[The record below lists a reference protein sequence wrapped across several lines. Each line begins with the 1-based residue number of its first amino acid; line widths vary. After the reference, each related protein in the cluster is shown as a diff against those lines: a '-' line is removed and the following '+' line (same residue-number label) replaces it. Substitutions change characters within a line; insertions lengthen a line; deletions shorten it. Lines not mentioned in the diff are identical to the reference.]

1 MAVPVKKTSR
11 TEKNIRRHSQK
22 KKIAYGV
29 SCSQCGEPRRPHI
42 VCVKCGYYKGKKVLS
57 VTGNA

>member
-22 KKIAYGV
+22 KSFVLSVG
-29 SCSQCGEPRRPHI
+29 CPQCGEPRRSHV
-42 VCVKCGYYKGKKVLS
+42 VCVKCGYYNNKKVMVAS
-57 VTGNA
+57 ESI

>member
-22 KKIAYGV
+22 KSFASSVG
-29 SCSQCGEPRRPHI
+29 CPQCGEPRRSHVACI
-42 VCVKCGYYKGKKVLS
+42 KCGYYNGKKVLA
-57 VTGNA
+57 VTESL

>member
-22 KKIAYGV
+22 KKIV
-29 SCSQCGEPRRPHI
+29 LSIDCPQCGEPKRPHV
-42 VCVKCGYYKGKKVLS
+42 VCVKCGYYNGRKVLA
-57 VTGNA
+57 VG